1 MITDL
6 SKKRKFVFFRKKKT
20 SKSKKINVN
29 EKGKNA
35 SDNVELSR
43 VSIIIFQKSFPI

>member
-6 SKKRKFVFFRKKKT
+6 SKKRKFVFFRKKKPQ
-20 SKSKKINVN
+20 KANVN